1 MHYFHRTFIYPCQLQ
16 VRAGSSTPMRM
27 MLFGA
32 FGQTFGL
39 FISNGR
45 RLPRQQFAALR
56 TFRLGCIEWSVSL
69 AYTQNFIEASIFLSG
84 KLEVYEKARNALK
97 VNHPHFANCE
107 SLINMNVGKV
117 EGVDCASFVPAGCGF
132 DIRTA
137 FYRVEDAKQVAQETE
152 DFANEA
158 ATVAYL
164 DARVSVLYD
173 NTRCLVFGPVSKSIH
188 RYNEAVNIEP
198 LERITTTIAF
208 YIAMW

>member
-56 TFRLGCIEWSVSL
+56 TFRLGFIEWSVSL
-69 AYTQNFIEASIFLSG
+69 AYTQNFIEASISLSG

-107 SLINMNVGKV
+107 SLINMNVGKI
-117 EGVDCASFVPAGCGF
+117 EGVDCASFVPVFLPGAVLIFGRHFIGW
-132 DIRTA
+132 RTQS
-137 FYRVEDAKQVAQETE
+137 R
-152 DFANEA
+152 
-158 ATVAYL
+158 
-164 DARVSVLYD
+164 
-173 NTRCLVFGPVSKSIH
+173 
-188 RYNEAVNIEP
+188 
-198 LERITTTIAF
+198 
-208 YIAMW
+208 